1 MIKSRRQA
9 RDHLADS
16 ATKSNFW
23 DIVDEI
29 MISPEEREILDKR
42 FMGHKSITKIAK
54 EHNCSEE
61 RINKL
66 IAKTYDKIFKLM
78 NE

>member
-9 RDHLADS
+9 RDYLDDS
-16 ATKSNFW
+16 TTSNFW

-29 MISPEEREILDKR
+29 RISPEEREILDKR
-42 FMGHKSITKIAK
+42 FIKFKSITKIAK

-78 NE
+78 TR

>member
-9 RDHLADS
+9 RDRLANS
-16 ATKSNFW
+16 TTSNFW
-23 DIVDEI
+23 DIVNEI
-29 MISPEEREILDKR
+29 KISPEEQKILDER
-42 FMGHKSITKIAK
+42 FIKFKSITKIAK

>member
-9 RDHLADS
+9 RDYLDDS
-16 ATKSNFW
+16 TTSNFW

-29 MISPEEREILDKR
+29 KISPEEQKILDER
-42 FMGHKSITKIAK
+42 FIKFKSITKIAE

-66 IAKTYDKIFKLM
+66 IAKTYDKVFQLM

>member
-1 MIKSRRQA
+1 MIKSRRRA
-9 RDHLADS
+9 RDYLDDS
-16 ATKSNFW
+16 TTTNFW
-23 DIVDEI
+23 SVVNEI
-29 MISPEEREILDKR
+29 KISPEEQKILDER
-42 FMGHKSITKIAK
+42 FIKFKSITKIAE

>member
-9 RDHLADS
+9 RDRLADS
-16 ATKSNFW
+16 TTSNFW

-29 MISPEEREILDKR
+29 RISPEEREILDER
-42 FMGHKSITKIAK
+42 FIKFKSITKIAD

-78 NE
+78 TR

>member
-9 RDHLADS
+9 RDRLADS
-16 ATKSNFW
+16 TTSNFW

-29 MISPEEREILDKR
+29 RISPEEREILDER
-42 FMGHKSITKIAK
+42 FIKFKSITKIAD

-66 IAKTYDKIFKLM
+66 IAKAYDKIFKLM
-78 NE
+78 TE

>member
-9 RDHLADS
+9 RDRLADS
-16 ATKSNFW
+16 TMSNFW

-29 MISPEEREILDKR
+29 RISPEEREILDER
-42 FMGHKSITKIAK
+42 FIKFKSITKIAE

-78 NE
+78 AR

>member
-9 RDHLADS
+9 RDYLDDS
-16 ATKSNFW
+16 TTSNFW

-29 MISPEEREILDKR
+29 RISPEEQKILDER
-42 FMGHKSITKIAK
+42 FIKFKSITKIAD

-78 NE
+78 TR

>member
-9 RDHLADS
+9 RDYLDDS
-16 ATKSNFW
+16 TTSNFW

-29 MISPEEREILDKR
+29 RISPEEREILDER
-42 FMGHKSITKIAK
+42 FIKFKSITKIAD

-61 RINKL
+61 RINKI
-66 IAKTYDKIFKLM
+66 IAKTYDKVFKLM
-78 NE
+78 TK

>member
-9 RDHLADS
+9 RDRLADS
-16 ATKSNFW
+16 TMSNFW
-23 DIVDEI
+23 DIVNEI
-29 MISPEEREILDKR
+29 KISPEEQKILDER
-42 FMGHKSITKIAK
+42 FIKFKSITKIAK

>member
-9 RDHLADS
+9 RDRLADS
-16 ATKSNFW
+16 TTSNFW
-23 DIVDEI
+23 DIVNEI
-29 MISPEEREILDKR
+29 KISPEEQKILDER
-42 FMGHKSITKIAK
+42 FIKFKSITKIAK

-78 NE
+78 TR

>member
-9 RDHLADS
+9 RDRLADS
-16 ATKSNFW
+16 TTSNFW

-29 MISPEEREILDKR
+29 RISPEEQKILDER
-42 FMGHKSITKIAK
+42 FIKFKSITKIAD

-61 RINKL
+61 RINKI
-66 IAKTYDKIFKLM
+66 IAKAYDKVFQLM

>member
-1 MIKSRRQA
+1 MIKSRRKA
-9 RDHLADS
+9 RDRLADS
-16 ATKSNFW
+16 TTSNFW
-23 DIVDEI
+23 DIVNEI
-29 MISPEEREILDKR
+29 KISPEEQKILDER
-42 FMGHKSITKIAK
+42 FIKFKSITKIAK

>member
-9 RDHLADS
+9 RDYLDDS
-16 ATKSNFW
+16 TTSNFW

-29 MISPEEREILDKR
+29 RISPEEREILDER
-42 FMGHKSITKIAK
+42 FIKFKSITKIAD

-66 IAKTYDKIFKLM
+66 IAKTYDKVFQLM

>member
-9 RDHLADS
+9 RDRLADS
-16 ATKSNFW
+16 TTSNFW

-29 MISPEEREILDKR
+29 KISTEEREILDER
-42 FMGHKSITKIAK
+42 FIKFKSITKIAD

>member
-9 RDHLADS
+9 RDYLDDS
-16 ATKSNFW
+16 TTSNFW

-29 MISPEEREILDKR
+29 RISPEEREILDER
-42 FMGHKSITKIAK
+42 FIRFKSITKIAD

>member
-9 RDHLADS
+9 RDYLDDS
-16 ATKSNFW
+16 TTSNFW
-23 DIVDEI
+23 DIVEEI
-29 MISPEEREILDKR
+29 RISQEEREILDER
-42 FMGHKSITKIAK
+42 FIKFKSITKIAD

-78 NE
+78 DE

>member
-9 RDHLADS
+9 RDYLDDS
-16 ATKSNFW
+16 TTSNFW

-29 MISPEEREILDKR
+29 RISPEEREILDER
-42 FMGHKSITKIAK
+42 FIKFKSITKIAD

-78 NE
+78 KE

>member
-9 RDHLADS
+9 RDYLDDS
-16 ATKSNFW
+16 TTSNFW

-29 MISPEEREILDKR
+29 RISPEEQKILDER
-42 FMGHKSITKIAK
+42 FIKFKSITKIAD

>member
-9 RDHLADS
+9 RDRLADS
-16 ATKSNFW
+16 TTSNFW

-29 MISPEEREILDKR
+29 RISPEEQKILDER
-42 FMGHKSITKIAK
+42 FIKFKSITKIAD

-78 NE
+78 TE

>member
-9 RDHLADS
+9 RDRLADS
-16 ATKSNFW
+16 TTSNFW

-29 MISPEEREILDKR
+29 RISPEEREILDER
-42 FMGHKSITKIAK
+42 FIKFKSIAKIAD

>member
-1 MIKSRRQA
+1 MINSRRQA
-9 RDHLADS
+9 RNHLTT
-16 ATKSNFW
+16 ATKNNFW
-23 DIVDEI
+23 NIVNAI
-29 MISPEEREILDKR
+29 RITSEEREILDAR
-42 FMGHKSITKIAK
+42 FMDDKSITKIAK

>member
-9 RDHLADS
+9 RDYLDDS
-16 ATKSNFW
+16 TTSNFW
-23 DIVDEI
+23 DIVNEI
-29 MISPEEREILDKR
+29 RISPEEQKILDER
-42 FMGHKSITKIAK
+42 FIKFKSITKIAK

>member
-1 MIKSRRQA
+1 MIKSRRQV
-9 RDHLADS
+9 RDRLANS
-16 ATKSNFW
+16 TTSNFW
-23 DIVDEI
+23 DIVNEI
-29 MISPEEREILDKR
+29 KISPEEQKILDER
-42 FMGHKSITKIAK
+42 FIKFKSITKIAD

>member
-9 RDHLADS
+9 RDRLAGS
-16 ATKSNFW
+16 TTSNFW

-29 MISPEEREILDKR
+29 RISPEEREILDER
-42 FMGHKSITKIAK
+42 FIKFKSITKIAD